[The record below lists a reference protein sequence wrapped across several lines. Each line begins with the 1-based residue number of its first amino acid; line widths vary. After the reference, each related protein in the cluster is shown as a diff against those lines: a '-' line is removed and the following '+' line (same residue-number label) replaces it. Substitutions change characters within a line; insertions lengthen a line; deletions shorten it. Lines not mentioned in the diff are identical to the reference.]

1 MTAWLY
7 RWLPIVF
14 GCHCRED
21 RSFHIRGRRLPLC
34 ARCTGELAG
43 ILGCLVSAPFV
54 LPPVPLVLVMH
65 GYTASMYAIA
75 EESRW
80 YDVAEENGF
89 IVVFAQGLVR
99 PADAMGNIPT
109 AMWLAGSFSALGGE
123 GTDPDAD
130 IRFIDTLLD
139 RYIAMAAQAE

>member
-43 ILGCLVSAPFV
+43 ILLCLVSAPFV
-54 LPPVPLVLVMH
+54 LPSVPLALALLVPMVLD
-65 GYTASMYAIA
+65 G
-75 EESRW
+75 
-80 YDVAEENGF
+80 
-89 IVVFAQGLVR
+89 GLQ
-99 PADAMGNIPT
+99 
-109 AMWLAGSFSALGGE
+109 AL
-123 GTDPDAD
+123 TP
-130 IRFIDTLLD
+130 
-139 RYIAMAAQAE
+139 Y

>member
-43 ILGCLVSAPFV
+43 ILLCLVRAPFV
-54 LPPVPLVLVMH
+54 LPSVPLALVLMIPMVLDGGLQALTPYESGNLRRLLTGLLF
-65 GYTASMYAIA
+65 GYGLTALFLISTAWA
-75 EESRW
+75 FRF
-80 YDVAEENGF
+80 G
-89 IVVFAQGLVR
+89 
-99 PADAMGNIPT
+99 MGIG
-109 AMWLAGSFSALGGE
+109 ASLG
-123 GTDPDAD
+123 T
-130 IRFIDTLLD
+130 
-139 RYIAMAAQAE
+139 

>member
-43 ILGCLVSAPFV
+43 ILLCRAGAPFG
-54 LPPVPLVLVMH
+54 LAPVPLILGLRVPLGLDGGLQALAPYESGNLRRLVTGRLF
-65 GYTASMYAIA
+65 GYGLTALFLIA
-75 EESRW
+75 TAWACRF
-80 YDVAEENGF
+80 G
-89 IVVFAQGLVR
+89 
-99 PADAMGNIPT
+99 MGIG
-109 AMWLAGSFSALGGE
+109 ASLGTCSDQNE
-123 GTDPDAD
+123 
-130 IRFIDTLLD
+130 
-139 RYIAMAAQAE
+139 

>member
-43 ILGCLVSAPFV
+43 ILLGLISAPFV
-54 LPPVPLVLVMH
+54 LPPVPLALVLMIPLVLDGGLQALTPYESGNLRRLVTGLLF
-65 GYTASMYAIA
+65 GYGLTALFLISTA
-75 EESRW
+75 W
-80 YDVAEENGF
+80 
-89 IVVFAQGLVR
+89 
-99 PADAMGNIPT
+99 PT
-109 AMWLAGSFSALGGE
+109 WQRSPIEVLPRM
-123 GTDPDAD
+123 
-130 IRFIDTLLD
+130 
-139 RYIAMAAQAE
+139 